1 MAKSGNRETRKEATV
16 ETQAKKDGSC
26 YRGGRSVTVH
36 LGIPLGVGAES
47 AGTQIGVAGCRHLR
61 PGSSRDS
68 IQFLTCNLYG
78 IGRPAGAQSQMGT
91 SLLRELTGGQSSVV
105 NVKLR
110 DFSGDPVVKNPPANA
125 GDTGLIPGPGRFH
138 MPWDNKGHVTQL
150 LEPTLWLGEKM
161 LREGL

>member
-1 MAKSGNRETRKEATV
+1 METRKEAIV

-47 AGTQIGVAGCRHLR
+47 VGTQIGVAGCRHLR

-68 IQFLTCNLYG
+68 IQFLTCNLCG

-125 GDTGLIPGPGRFH
+125 GDTGLIPGPRRFH